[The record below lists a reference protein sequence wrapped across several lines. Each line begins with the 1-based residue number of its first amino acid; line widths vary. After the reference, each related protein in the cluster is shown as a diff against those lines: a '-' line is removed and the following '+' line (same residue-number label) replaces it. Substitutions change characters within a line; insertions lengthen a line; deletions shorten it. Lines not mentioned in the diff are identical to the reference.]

1 MCYSHAYT
9 MTKNT
14 VDLSMLRGII
24 EGVTFDEV
32 ILFSVYDTL
41 LHSKRLERTYTGR
54 QCMIVD
60 F

>member
-1 MCYSHAYT
+1 

-24 EGVTFDEV
+24 GGVTFDEV

-41 LHSKRLERTYTGR
+41 LHSKRLKRTYTGR